1 MLENVTLAKKLM
13 GGFIAVALITLIVG
27 YQGYSGI
34 GDLNEHIV
42 DIGEVRLPSIQQ
54 LLIVEKNIEAVRVAQ
69 RTLLNPDLNDEDY
82 KRQFTNIAAAR
93 EKYMAALAIYEPL
106 PQTKTEAE
114 EYKKFTAALEEWRK
128 VNTTFLD
135 EIKKLEVTGIRNPVL
150 LERDINRFKG
160 DHFNLEV
167 QVNELIDGGNVFS
180 GGDDHTACNFGKW
193 LAGFKNANPEVNSI
207 VAEIRAPH
215 QKFHASVKRVREL
228 ARTGD
233 VEGAKRYYL
242 TEMKPAAVQ
251 TFQYFDQLLK
261 IGAEAKAIYD
271 RINELAM
278 VEAVEI
284 QRVALGH
291 LLKVIEINEQL
302 ARESVTESKAA
313 AAQGQRSSAV
323 EILVGFFL
331 ALFAGLYLGRNISGI
346 LEALKAEMQ
355 MLIEA
360 AVNGKLSTR
369 GHADQI
375 NFEFRPLV
383 DGVNRLLDA
392 VIGPLNVSAEY
403 IDRISKGDLPKK
415 ITDTY
420 HGDFN
425 EIKINLNN
433 CIDNINALVV
443 DANMLAKAAVEGKLA
458 TRADAGK
465 HQGDFRAIVDGVN
478 KTLDAVIGPLN
489 VSAEYVDRISKGD
502 IPKKITDNYNGDFNE
517 IKINL
522 NNCIDNLN
530 ALVSA
535 SINIAQAASQGK
547 LDQRADAAGQQGD
560 YRKILEGFN
569 QTVDSLV
576 GFIDSMP
583 APAMIIDDKFQ
594 VKYMNR
600 SAASV
605 VGMTQKTVVGQHCY
619 DLFKTDDCKS
629 ERCACQQAM
638 RHNRDATS
646 ETKARPAGNNLEISY
661 SGVPIRDN
669 QGKVIGAL
677 EVVTDLTAIKA
688 AERVSRKVAAFQE
701 HETRKLIDG
710 LSALSHGNLNFSLA
724 VEAGDQDT
732 SGVRENYEKIASAVS
747 SCSNA
752 IRKLC
757 DDAQTLASAAVEGR
771 LATRAD
777 ASKHQGEYRSIVDG
791 VNKTLDAVINPLKV
805 AADYVDKISRGE
817 IPPEITDNYNGDFN
831 DIKNNL
837 NACVKNL
844 TSVALEIKTAS
855 DNVANGSNELSA
867 SAEQLSSGANDQASA
882 AEEVSSSMEEMS
894 SNIQQNADNAAQ
906 TERIAKK
913 AAEDARAGG
922 KAVAE
927 TVAAMNEIASKI
939 AIIEEIARQ
948 TNLLA
953 LNAAIEAA
961 RAGEHGKGFAVV
973 ASEVRKLA
981 ERSQLAAGEIRN
993 LSASSVQIAG
1003 KAGEML
1009 AQIVPDIQKTAEL
1022 IQEISIACREQNTG
1036 ADQINKAIQQL
1047 DSIIQQNAG
1056 ASEELASTAEE
1067 MSSQSEQMRSV
1078 IAFFKIQGAANLH
1091 GVRADRKPAHRPA
1104 PVDHAKQ
1111 ARPENI
1117 SKQQLAKGVSSSSK
1131 KGVNLNLGDDI
1142 DKHDSD
1148 FEKY

>member
-42 DIGEVRLPSIQQ
+42 DIGEVRLPSIHE
-54 LLIVEKNIEAVRVAQ
+54 LLIVEKDIEAFRVAQ

-82 KRQFTNIAAAR
+82 KRQFTNITAAR
-93 EKYMAALAIYEPL
+93 ERYMAALATYEPL
-106 PQTKTEAE
+106 PQTKEEAE

-135 EIKKLEVTGIRNPVL
+135 EIKKLEATGIRNPVL

-193 LAGFKNANPEVNSI
+193 LAGFKNANPEVNAI
-207 VAEIRAPH
+207 VAEIRGPH
-215 QKFHASVKRVREL
+215 QRFHASVKRIREL
-228 ARTGD
+228 VRAAD
-233 VEGAKRYYL
+233 IEGAKRYYL
-242 TEMKPAAVQ
+242 SEMKPAVVQ
-251 TFQYFDQLLK
+251 TFQHFDQLLK

-271 RINELAM
+271 RINEIAM

-291 LLKVIEINEQL
+291 LQKVIEINDKL
-302 ARESVTESKAA
+302 ANDSVIDAKAA
-313 AAQGQRSSAV
+313 AAQGQRSAAV
-323 EILVGFFL
+323 EILIGFFL
-331 ALFAGLYLGRNISGI
+331 ALFAGLYLGKNISGI
-346 LEALKAEMQ
+346 LEALKSEMQ

-369 GHADQI
+369 GRAEQI

-383 DGVNRLLDA
+383 EGVNRLLDA

-433 CIDNINALVV
+433 CIDNINALVT
-443 DANMLAKAAVEGKLA
+443 DANLLAKAAVEGKLA
-458 TRADAGK
+458 TRADASK
-465 HQGDFRAIVDGVN
+465 HQGDFRAVVDGVN

-530 ALVSA
+530 GLIDEMNRMSSEHDKGDIDVKIDISRFAGAYQAMAKGVNDMVFGHIAVKKKAMACIKEFGEGNMDAALEQFPGKKRFINDTVEQVRVNIKALV
-535 SINIAQAASQGK
+535 
-547 LDQRADAAGQQGD
+547 ADANM
-560 YRKILEGFN
+560 L
-569 QTVDSLV
+569 
-576 GFIDSMP
+576 
-583 APAMIIDDKFQ
+583 
-594 VKYMNR
+594 
-600 SAASV
+600 
-605 VGMTQKTVVGQHCY
+605 
-619 DLFKTDDCKS
+619 
-629 ERCACQQAM
+629 
-638 RHNRDATS
+638 
-646 ETKARPAGNNLEISY
+646 AR
-661 SGVPIRDN
+661 
-669 QGKVIGAL
+669 
-677 EVVTDLTAIKA
+677 
-688 AERVSRKVAAFQE
+688 
-701 HETRKLIDG
+701 
-710 LSALSHGNLNFSLA
+710 
-724 VEAGDQDT
+724 
-732 SGVRENYEKIASAVS
+732 
-747 SCSNA
+747 
-752 IRKLC
+752 
-757 DDAQTLASAAVEGR
+757 AAVEGK

-777 ASKHQGEYRSIVDG
+777 AGKHKGDFRAIVDG

-844 TSVALEIKTAS
+844 TNVALEIKTAS

-993 LSASSVQIAG
+993 LSASSVKIAG

-1104 PVDHAKQ
+1104 PIDHSKQ

>member
-1 MLENVTLAKKLM
+1 
-13 GGFIAVALITLIVG
+13 
-27 YQGYSGI
+27 
-34 GDLNEHIV
+34 
-42 DIGEVRLPSIQQ
+42 
-54 LLIVEKNIEAVRVAQ
+54 
-69 RTLLNPDLNDEDY
+69 
-82 KRQFTNIAAAR
+82 
-93 EKYMAALAIYEPL
+93 
-106 PQTKTEAE
+106 
-114 EYKKFTAALEEWRK
+114 
-128 VNTTFLD
+128 
-135 EIKKLEVTGIRNPVL
+135 
-150 LERDINRFKG
+150 
-160 DHFNLEV
+160 
-167 QVNELIDGGNVFS
+167 
-180 GGDDHTACNFGKW
+180 
-193 LAGFKNANPEVNSI
+193 
-207 VAEIRAPH
+207 
-215 QKFHASVKRVREL
+215 
-228 ARTGD
+228 
-233 VEGAKRYYL
+233 
-242 TEMKPAAVQ
+242 MKPAAAQ

-261 IGAEAKAIYD
+261 SAAEAKATYD
-271 RINELAM
+271 RINEIAM
-278 VEAVEI
+278 VEALEV
-284 QRVALGH
+284 QRTALAH
-291 LLKVIEINEQL
+291 LKKVIEINEQL
-302 ARESVTESKAA
+302 SKESITESKAA
-313 AAQGQRSSAV
+313 AAQARRVAALGMLA
-323 EILVGFFL
+323 GFIL

-346 LEALKAEMQ
+346 LEMLKAEMQ

-369 GHADQI
+369 GRAEQI

-383 DGVNRLLDA
+383 EGVNKLLDA

-415 ITDTY
+415 ISDTY

-433 CIDNINALVV
+433 CIDNINALVT
-443 DANMLAKAAVEGKLA
+443 DANLLAKAAVEGKLA
-458 TRADAGK
+458 TRADASK

-530 ALVSA
+530 GLIDEMNKMSSEHDKGDIDVKIDVSRFAGAYQTMAKGVNDMVFGHIAVKKKAMACVKEFGEGNMDAPLEQFPGKKRFINDTIEQVRVNIKALV
-535 SINIAQAASQGK
+535 
-547 LDQRADAAGQQGD
+547 ADANM
-560 YRKILEGFN
+560 L
-569 QTVDSLV
+569 
-576 GFIDSMP
+576 
-583 APAMIIDDKFQ
+583 
-594 VKYMNR
+594 
-600 SAASV
+600 
-605 VGMTQKTVVGQHCY
+605 
-619 DLFKTDDCKS
+619 
-629 ERCACQQAM
+629 
-638 RHNRDATS
+638 
-646 ETKARPAGNNLEISY
+646 AR
-661 SGVPIRDN
+661 
-669 QGKVIGAL
+669 
-677 EVVTDLTAIKA
+677 
-688 AERVSRKVAAFQE
+688 
-701 HETRKLIDG
+701 
-710 LSALSHGNLNFSLA
+710 
-724 VEAGDQDT
+724 
-732 SGVRENYEKIASAVS
+732 
-747 SCSNA
+747 
-752 IRKLC
+752 
-757 DDAQTLASAAVEGR
+757 AAVEGK

-777 ASKHQGEYRSIVDG
+777 AGKHKGDFRAIVEG

-844 TSVALEIKTAS
+844 TNVAIEIKTAS
-855 DNVANGSNELSA
+855 DNVANGSNELSS

-1091 GVRADRKPAHRPA
+1091 GVKADRKPAHRPA
-1104 PVDHAKQ
+1104 PVDHSKP
-1111 ARPENI
+1111 RPENI
-1117 SKQQLAKGVSSSSK
+1117 SKQQLAKGVSSASK
-1131 KGVNLNLGDDI
+1131 KGVNLNLNDDI

>member
-13 GGFIAVALITLIVG
+13 GGFIAVALITLLVG
-27 YQGYSGI
+27 YQGYNGL
-34 GDLNEHIV
+34 GDLAGHIV
-42 DIGEVRLPSIQQ
+42 DIGEVRLPSIEQ
-54 LLIVEKNIEAVRVAQ
+54 LLIVEKDIEAVRVAQ

-93 EKYMAALAIYEPL
+93 ERYMAALAIYEPL
-106 PQTKTEAE
+106 PQTKEEAE

-128 VNTTFLD
+128 INATFL
-135 EIKKLEVTGIRNPVL
+135 EETKKLEATGIRNPVL

-160 DHFNLEV
+160 DHYNLEV
-167 QVNELIDGGNVFS
+167 QVNDFIDGGNVFS

-193 LAGFKNANPEVNSI
+193 LAGFKNTNPEVNAI
-207 VAEIRAPH
+207 LAEIRAPH
-215 QKFHASVKRVREL
+215 QKFHASVKRIRDL
-228 ARTGD
+228 ARAGD
-233 VEGAKRYYL
+233 VEGAKRHYL
-242 TEMKPAAVQ
+242 AEMKPSAAQ

-261 IGAEAKAIYD
+261 IGAEAKSVYD
-271 RINELAM
+271 RINVIAM
-278 VEAVEI
+278 VDAVEI
-284 QRVALGH
+284 QRTALGH
-291 LLKVIEINEQL
+291 LKKIVDINRLL
-302 ARESVTESKAA
+302 ANESVIESKAA
-313 AAQGQRSSAV
+313 AAQGRRSAAV
-323 EILVGFFL
+323 KMLVGFFL
-331 ALFAGLYLGRNISGI
+331 ALFAGLFLGRNIAGI

-369 GHADQI
+369 GRAEQI

-383 DGVNRLLDA
+383 EGVNKLLDA

-433 CIDNINALVV
+433 CIDNINALVT

-458 TRADAGK
+458 TRADASK
-465 HQGDFRAIVDGVN
+465 HQGDFRAV
-478 KTLDAVIGPLN
+478 
-489 VSAEYVDRISKGD
+489 
-502 IPKKITDNYNGDFNE
+502 
-517 IKINL
+517 
-522 NNCIDNLN
+522 
-530 ALVSA
+530 
-535 SINIAQAASQGK
+535 
-547 LDQRADAAGQQGD
+547 
-560 YRKILEGFN
+560 
-569 QTVDSLV
+569 
-576 GFIDSMP
+576 
-583 APAMIIDDKFQ
+583 
-594 VKYMNR
+594 
-600 SAASV
+600 
-605 VGMTQKTVVGQHCY
+605 
-619 DLFKTDDCKS
+619 
-629 ERCACQQAM
+629 
-638 RHNRDATS
+638 
-646 ETKARPAGNNLEISY
+646 
-661 SGVPIRDN
+661 
-669 QGKVIGAL
+669 
-677 EVVTDLTAIKA
+677 
-688 AERVSRKVAAFQE
+688 
-701 HETRKLIDG
+701 
-710 LSALSHGNLNFSLA
+710 
-724 VEAGDQDT
+724 
-732 SGVRENYEKIASAVS
+732 
-747 SCSNA
+747 
-752 IRKLC
+752 
-757 DDAQTLASAAVEGR
+757 
-771 LATRAD
+771 
-777 ASKHQGEYRSIVDG
+777 VDG

-844 TSVALEIKTAS
+844 TNVALEIKTAS

-993 LSASSVQIAG
+993 LSASSVKIAG

-1091 GVRADRKPAHRPA
+1091 GVRVDRKPAHRPA
-1104 PVDHAKQ
+1104 PVDHSKQ

>member
-1 MLENVTLAKKLM
+1 
-13 GGFIAVALITLIVG
+13 
-27 YQGYSGI
+27 
-34 GDLNEHIV
+34 
-42 DIGEVRLPSIQQ
+42 
-54 LLIVEKNIEAVRVAQ
+54 
-69 RTLLNPDLNDEDY
+69 
-82 KRQFTNIAAAR
+82 
-93 EKYMAALAIYEPL
+93 
-106 PQTKTEAE
+106 
-114 EYKKFTAALEEWRK
+114 
-128 VNTTFLD
+128 
-135 EIKKLEVTGIRNPVL
+135 
-150 LERDINRFKG
+150 
-160 DHFNLEV
+160 
-167 QVNELIDGGNVFS
+167 
-180 GGDDHTACNFGKW
+180 
-193 LAGFKNANPEVNSI
+193 
-207 VAEIRAPH
+207 
-215 QKFHASVKRVREL
+215 
-228 ARTGD
+228 
-233 VEGAKRYYL
+233 
-242 TEMKPAAVQ
+242 
-251 TFQYFDQLLK
+251 
-261 IGAEAKAIYD
+261 
-271 RINELAM
+271 
-278 VEAVEI
+278 
-284 QRVALGH
+284 
-291 LLKVIEINEQL
+291 
-302 ARESVTESKAA
+302 
-313 AAQGQRSSAV
+313 
-323 EILVGFFL
+323 
-331 ALFAGLYLGRNISGI
+331 
-346 LEALKAEMQ
+346 

-369 GHADQI
+369 GRAEQI

-383 DGVNRLLDA
+383 EGVNRLLDA

-433 CIDNINALVV
+433 CIDNINALVT

-465 HQGDFRAIVDGVN
+465 HQGDFRAV
-478 KTLDAVIGPLN
+478 
-489 VSAEYVDRISKGD
+489 
-502 IPKKITDNYNGDFNE
+502 
-517 IKINL
+517 
-522 NNCIDNLN
+522 
-530 ALVSA
+530 
-535 SINIAQAASQGK
+535 
-547 LDQRADAAGQQGD
+547 
-560 YRKILEGFN
+560 
-569 QTVDSLV
+569 
-576 GFIDSMP
+576 
-583 APAMIIDDKFQ
+583 
-594 VKYMNR
+594 
-600 SAASV
+600 
-605 VGMTQKTVVGQHCY
+605 
-619 DLFKTDDCKS
+619 
-629 ERCACQQAM
+629 
-638 RHNRDATS
+638 
-646 ETKARPAGNNLEISY
+646 
-661 SGVPIRDN
+661 
-669 QGKVIGAL
+669 
-677 EVVTDLTAIKA
+677 
-688 AERVSRKVAAFQE
+688 
-701 HETRKLIDG
+701 
-710 LSALSHGNLNFSLA
+710 
-724 VEAGDQDT
+724 
-732 SGVRENYEKIASAVS
+732 
-747 SCSNA
+747 
-752 IRKLC
+752 
-757 DDAQTLASAAVEGR
+757 
-771 LATRAD
+771 
-777 ASKHQGEYRSIVDG
+777 VDG

-844 TSVALEIKTAS
+844 TNVALEIKTAS

-993 LSASSVQIAG
+993 LSASSVKIAG

-1091 GVRADRKPAHRPA
+1091 GVRVDRKPAHRPA

-1111 ARPENI
+1111 TRPENI